1 MKKTLKTLLIISIFI
16 GNMPYSFADRGVRNR
31 TKKTIALNINT
42 SNSFKNSLYLNL
54 KSGLKFKGLEFAET
68 TNSNNF
74 IHGLTI
80 MTYEKG
86 NTTYIIPNQ
95 RKIIV
100 PEVKQG
106 YTGMKL
112 ILKP

>member
-1 MKKTLKTLLIISIFI
+1 MKKTLKTLLIIVIFI
-16 GNMPYSFADRGVRNR
+16 GNMPYTFADRGIRSR
-31 TKKTIALNINT
+31 SKKTFTLNINST
-42 SNSFKNSLYLNL
+42 NSFNNSLSLNL
-54 KSGLKFKGLEFAET
+54 KSGLKFKGLEFVET
-68 TNSNNF
+68 PNSTTF
-74 IHGLTI
+74 AQGLTI

-86 NTTYIIPNQ
+86 NTTYIIPNK

-100 PEVKQG
+100 PEFKQG

>member
-1 MKKTLKTLLIISIFI
+1 
-16 GNMPYSFADRGVRNR
+16 MPYSFADRGVRSRSKR
-31 TKKTIALNINT
+31 TITLNINT
-42 SNSFKNSLYLNL
+42 TNNFNNSLSLNL
-54 KSGLKFKGLEFAET
+54 KSGLKFKGLEFLET
-68 TNSNNF
+68 ANSSAF
-74 IHGLTI
+74 AHGLTI

-86 NTTYIIPNQ
+86 NTTYILPNQ
-95 RKIIV
+95 RKIII